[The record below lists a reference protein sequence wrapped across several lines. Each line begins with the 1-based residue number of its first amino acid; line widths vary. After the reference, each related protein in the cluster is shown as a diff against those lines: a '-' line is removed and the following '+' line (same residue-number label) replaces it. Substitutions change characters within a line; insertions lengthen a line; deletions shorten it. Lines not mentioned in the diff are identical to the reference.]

1 MSGYAITVV
10 VLAVIVLAACVVLS
24 RISVVGPTALHPPEP
39 AAAHP
44 RGARASA
51 DGDDLVALWRVC
63 GPIAIAGTIG
73 SAAIAASTFLPD
85 SLAMPRSVVATVA
98 VGAFLLL
105 VLAVATVIAMRRGR
119 RRSVL
124 STIESVAPDAWPL
137 AAIVVVV
144 FGFVW
149 LTSLGAPSGD
159 PMERDGRYYLN
170 NHAVL
175 TEITRDEYERYE
187 TLSRR
192 GGAALTGALYCPG
205 IVLGLYARA
214 HEQRGRT

>member
-10 VLAVIVLAACVVLS
+10 VLVVIVLAACVVLS
-24 RISVVGPTALHPPEP
+24 RIGVVGPTALQPLEP

-44 RGARASA
+44 PGARASA
-51 DGDDLVALWRVC
+51 DGDGVVALWRVC
-63 GPIAIAGTIG
+63 GPIAIVGAVG
-73 SAAIAASTFLPD
+73 AVAVVASTFLPD

-105 VLAVATVIAMRRGR
+105 VLAVATVIAMRRRR

-137 AAIVVVV
+137 AAVVVV
-144 FGFVW
+144 MFGVVW

-192 GGAALTGALYCPG
+192 GVAALTGALYCPG
-205 IVLGLYARA
+205 IVLGLYAHGVA
-214 HEQRGRT
+214 QRSTT